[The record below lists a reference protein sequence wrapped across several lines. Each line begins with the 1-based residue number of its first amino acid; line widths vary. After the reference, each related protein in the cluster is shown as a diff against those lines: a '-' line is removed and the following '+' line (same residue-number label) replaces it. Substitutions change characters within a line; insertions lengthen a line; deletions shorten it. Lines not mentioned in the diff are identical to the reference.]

1 MIVALEYLWYIPFI
15 VTLNQGNEILKQS
28 KEGEKGF
35 MNCFE
40 GKEKSEVKGLNAI
53 WAARN
58 VVGYNNYHKQN
69 GLFILKNRNK
79 GKLNDEEEWCE
90 QKAI

>member
-1 MIVALEYLWYIPFI
+1 
-15 VTLNQGNEILKQS
+15 
-28 KEGEKGF
+28 

-58 VVGYNNYHKQN
+58 VVGYNN
-69 GLFILKNRNK
+69 
-79 GKLNDEEEWCE
+79 
-90 QKAI
+90 